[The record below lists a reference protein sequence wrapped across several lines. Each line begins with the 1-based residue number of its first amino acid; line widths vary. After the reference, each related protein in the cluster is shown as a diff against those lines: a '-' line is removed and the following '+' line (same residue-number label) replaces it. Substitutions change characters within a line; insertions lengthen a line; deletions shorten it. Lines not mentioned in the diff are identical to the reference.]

1 MFPRCTLW
9 NHFTEWGERLSL
21 IRQCQDFGSEQAEL
35 RIGKSDLIYF
45 RGPVYNGEF
54 DPGSG

>member
-1 MFPRCTLW
+1 M
-9 NHFTEWGERLSL
+9 G
-21 IRQCQDFGSEQAEL
+21 DEQAALKIAVSESRKAL
-35 RIGKSDLIYF
+35 VMVIL

>member
-1 MFPRCTLW
+1 M
-9 NHFTEWGERLSL
+9 G
-21 IRQCQDFGSEQAEL
+21 DEQAALKIAVSEAGRL
-35 RIGKSDLIYF
+35 LVMVIL